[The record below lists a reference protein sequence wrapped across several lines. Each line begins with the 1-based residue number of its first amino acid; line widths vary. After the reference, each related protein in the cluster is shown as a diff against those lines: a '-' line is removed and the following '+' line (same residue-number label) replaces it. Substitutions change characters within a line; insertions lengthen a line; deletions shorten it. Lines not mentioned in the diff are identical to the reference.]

1 MTVGRGVPL
10 APIVRGWI
18 GRGLLA
24 FLSFEFVFAAFINAG
39 HYKGSKALAWVPV
52 DLTALTFG
60 VSLFVALVILAYRGL
75 RVPRA
80 SLPILGFGV
89 LFIVYAVGS
98 LIWSPSHVYGM
109 QKAEFLGTL
118 NLWALVA
125 PAVVI
130 AADRGRERRFIVFL
144 FAFSLLIGINA
155 GLMSAD
161 TAGRQTLNVLGGD
174 YLGVGRAVGAGT
186 AIALAVLL
194 APRIGAVVRV
204 VALGLFLA
212 SLWLLI
218 LGGGRGP
225 FMAAVVA
232 SLIPL
237 ILGVRLG
244 PPGFVIVKRYMPW
257 ALALVI
263 VVAAVTVV
271 LGQGPNPPQTLS
283 RLQVLSTESMGG
295 SSAATRFSWYGTSIR
310 LWEQRP
316 VFGYG
321 VGSWPVLMGFRDA
334 RNYPHDIFL
343 EILVEN
349 GGLGLLLFVGM
360 LVAGL
365 ASLAP
370 WRTISSDPWRVLLL
384 MLFVNALINS
394 MISGDLPD
402 NRFLFAA
409 TGMLAFVGGRRP

>member
-1 MTVGRGVPL
+1 
-10 APIVRGWI
+10 
-18 GRGLLA
+18 
-24 FLSFEFVFAAFINAG
+24 
-39 HYKGSKALAWVPV
+39 
-52 DLTALTFG
+52 
-60 VSLFVALVILAYRGL
+60 L

-271 LGQGPNPPQTLS
+271 LGQGPNPPQTLG